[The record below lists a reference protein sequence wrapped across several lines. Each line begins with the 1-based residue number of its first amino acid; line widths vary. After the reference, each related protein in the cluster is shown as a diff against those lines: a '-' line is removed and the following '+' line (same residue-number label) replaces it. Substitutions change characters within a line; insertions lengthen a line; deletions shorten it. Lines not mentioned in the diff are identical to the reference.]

1 MKYFV
6 FKTAGARWV
15 WELRMGEGDV
25 LARSPREFAT
35 LEQAIASIQLV
46 QFAASE
52 APIVDASGRRLAL
65 RA

>member
-6 FKTAGARWV
+6 FKTSGARWV
-15 WELRMGEGDV
+15 WELRMNEGDV

-35 LEQAIASIQLV
+35 LAQAIASIQLV
-46 QFAASE
+46 QFAASG
-52 APIVDASGRRLAL
+52 AWIVDADGRRLAW